1 MHARIVNVV
10 ATASLN
16 QVLDFCQLKRY
27 KEIYHNSNIYGGRL
41 AYFGTQEMEGK
52 ISIFS
57 SGKMISAGTKS
68 EDQAFKE
75 LRIAMKFLVEKNIAK
90 NVELDPKVHNLVLT
104 ADFEM
109 NLNLENLS
117 ENLRAIYEPEQ
128 FPGAILRIEEPFRAP
143 SILIFAS
150 GKTVIA
156 GLKSQ
161 TQIEPTIK
169 LLKRLIESN
178 Q

>member
-1 MHARIVNVV
+1 MQARIVNVV

-27 KEIYHNSNIYGGRL
+27 KEIYYNSNIYGGRL
-41 AYFGTQEMEGK
+41 AYFKTKEMEGK

-75 LRIAMKFLVEKNIAK
+75 LRLAMKFLVEKNIAK
-90 NVELDPKVHNLVLT
+90 TVELDSKVQNLVLT
-104 ADFEM
+104 ADFGM
-109 NLNLENLS
+109 NLDLENLS

-128 FPGAILRIEEPFRAP
+128 FPGAILRLEEPFKA

-161 TQIEPTIK
+161 TQIEPTIEV
-169 LLKRLIESN
+169 LKGLIESN